1 MAYARIKVWIPGETL
16 TASDLNSEFTGCIA
30 NENDLGTKLT
40 AEISARTT
48 LESEHDTLRTE
59 FDTLDGNV
67 WATDQI
73 AADAV
78 KTDSIED
85 LAVTDAK
92 VATANKDGAAA
103 TVSMRTLGTGE
114 LQACA
119 GNDSRL
125 SDTRTP
131 GDASVSQAKLKTSTG
146 TVNINVAGGAAIGE
160 TALVLPGGEYGFYPR
175 FRLVMNGAAG
185 RTRVCYAR
193 LDKTSGTTVCDTGYI
208 THVILWA
215 DAPTNT
221 IDAGDYYAQQRYVT
235 SSGEVFWI
243 FILRDKFT
251 KDILSAY
258 QAPDHPCF
266 GNGSKPLLV
275 PHPFGHYDSDR
286 HEIIV
291 INPSDEEVFNMQ
303 GACIMPEDKPDKDI
317 LEVIME
323 DYEIDEDLKTPWTK
337 KEVTVGLPRG
347 IDWKRMKD
355 GTKITPI
362 KKQIPQPDFITTRK
376 LWKK

>member
-30 NENDLGTKLT
+30 NDNDLGTKLT

-67 WATDQI
+67 WDTDQI

-114 LQACA
+114 FQACA

-131 GDASVSQAKLKTSTG
+131 TDESVSIAKLDPG
-146 TVNINVAGGAAIGE
+146 TVMLPWFDKIDGTEYYEDSDSYQTQVEGFRVYIPAGATTMRMEARIRSSDISYAYVRFFVGSSYSVEGVRNNIEYSYITDMTLDVSALSGWYTMGIQLHKSGTGGAF
-160 TALVLPGGEYGFYPR
+160 LQGFS
-175 FRLVMNGAAG
+175 FR
-185 RTRVCYAR
+185 
-193 LDKTSGTTVCDTGYI
+193 
-208 THVILWA
+208 W
-215 DAPTNT
+215 
-221 IDAGDYYAQQRYVT
+221 
-235 SSGEVFWI
+235 
-243 FILRDKFT
+243 
-251 KDILSAY
+251 
-258 QAPDHPCF
+258 
-266 GNGSKPLLV
+266 
-275 PHPFGHYDSDR
+275 
-286 HEIIV
+286 
-291 INPSDEEVFNMQ
+291 
-303 GACIMPEDKPDKDI
+303 
-317 LEVIME
+317 
-323 DYEIDEDLKTPWTK
+323 
-337 KEVTVGLPRG
+337 
-347 IDWKRMKD
+347 
-355 GTKITPI
+355 
-362 KKQIPQPDFITTRK
+362 
-376 LWKK
+376 